1 MPWTSSSSKKLYK
14 TRRMTSKTLKTL
26 HEFKLP
32 QLRQRRDRRR
42 FHHAAS
48 DSRVEPRAAA
58 SREAIPAA
66 KSCRP
71 RQVSVGCRARSAE
84 RRVGNEWG
92 STCRDRWAR
101 LHKTK
106 KKKT

>member
-71 RQVSVGCRARSAE
+71 RQVSLGCRAYPAEGDATWTRFSGCRSE
-84 RRVGNEWG
+84 EHT
-92 STCRDRWAR
+92 SE
-101 LHKTK
+101 LQSL
-106 KKKT
+106 

>member
-1 MPWTSSSSKKLYK
+1 MDVLIVQKLYK

-71 RQVSVGCRARSAE
+71 RQVSLGRSEE
-84 RRVGNEWG
+84 RRVGKECV
-92 STCRDRWAR
+92 STCRSRWSPC
-101 LHKTK
+101 H
-106 KKKT
+106 

>member
-71 RQVSVGCRARSAE
+71 RPVSLGCRARSDE
-84 RRVGNEWG
+84 RRVGTG
-92 STCRDRWAR
+92 CVRKCRSRWSPS
-101 LHKTK
+101 HK
-106 KKKT
+106 KKKKKK